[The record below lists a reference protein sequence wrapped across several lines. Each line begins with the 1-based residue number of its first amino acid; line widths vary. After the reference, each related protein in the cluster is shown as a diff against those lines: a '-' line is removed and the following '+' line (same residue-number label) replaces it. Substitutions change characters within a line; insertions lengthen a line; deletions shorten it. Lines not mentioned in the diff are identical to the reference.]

1 MVHHPEGFAPANDKG
16 EPSSLFGAAGPLCGS
31 LTCVC
36 SLLQDLLEIV
46 GALSRLIA
54 EVQEDINHNKDIW
67 NRVFVR

>member
-16 EPSSLFGAAGPLCGS
+16 EPSSLFGAAVLLCGC

-36 SLLQDLLEIV
+36 SRLQDRLEIV
-46 GALSRLIA
+46 GALSRLIG
-54 EVQEDINHNKDIW
+54 EMQKDINHNKDTW